1 MDPDLDPPT
10 PVTTRT
16 EELNEILVGFLGSR
30 NVYFQPDQDIKMAYP
45 AIVYQVDDQYAIY
58 SNNAPYHRKDRY
70 LLTLIDRDP
79 DVPVR
84 RKIETMNASFVRADV
99 IGGLSHR
106 YYSLY
111 F

>member
-1 MDPDLDPPT
+1 MVLPDPPT
-10 PVTTRT
+10 PVTSKR
-16 EELNEILVGFLGSR
+16 EELNEILVGLLGSR

-45 AIVYQVDDQYAIY
+45 AIVYEVDDQYAIF
-58 SNNAPYHRKDRY
+58 SNNSPYRRQDRY
-70 LLTLIDRDP
+70 QLTLIDRDP

-84 RKIETMNASFVRADV
+84 YKIEAFNASFMRAAV
-99 IGGLSHR
+99 IDGLSHR

>member
-1 MDPDLDPPT
+1 MAPPLEPPT
-10 PVTTRT
+10 PVLTKR

-45 AIVYQVDDQYAIY
+45 AIVYEVDDQYAIF
-58 SNNAPYHRKDRY
+58 SNNSPYKRQDRY
-70 LLTLIDRDP
+70 QLTLIDRNP

-84 RKIETMNASFVRADV
+84 EKIETLNASFVRADV
-99 IGGLSHR
+99 IDGLSHR
-106 YYSLY
+106 FYSLY